1 MRLAFAVNHAEADR
15 AFRAAQQ
22 FDPDRAMRYWGE
34 ALVLVL
40 VLVLGANINA
50 PMFPD
55 AVAPADSAA
64 ARQVALSARAFL
76 NDDTIQVLFAK
87 SLTDLSPWNYLAAGG
102 SQPGKRTTGMVG
114 APERVLE
121 RNPAHPGAIR
131 GYLHVM
137 EASIQTGKA
146 LPHARRP
153 ARFIPGAGHLVH
165 MPPHIYY
172 RLGLYKE
179 ALQSN
184 PRAIEVDGRVF
195 NRKGAASD
203 RRREIDA
210 IERSADFKPLADWGV
225 PARQIVQTA
234 HAVAN
239 DRLADALNDLP
250 AAIKSYQEAV
260 AIQDGLPYTEP
271 PYWYYPVRQSLG
283 ATLLRAGRLD
293 EAEDVLRTS
302 LARTPGNGW
311 ASGLMAVYRERGD
324 RAALAAARKRFATT
338 RLGTPQAPAL
348 SAL

>member
-1 MRLAFAVNHAEADR
+1 MRLAFAVNHAEAAH
-15 AFRAAQQ
+15 AFRAAQR
-22 FDPDRAMRYWGE
+22 FGPDYAMCYWGE
-34 ALVLVL
+34 T
-40 VLVLGANINA
+40 LVLGANINA
-50 PMFPD
+50 PMFPA

-64 ARQVALSARAFL
+64 ARPVALSARAFP
-76 NDDTIQVLFAK
+76 NDDTIQVLFAE
-87 SLTDLSPWNYLAAGG
+87 SLMDLSPWNYLAAGG

-114 APERVLE
+114 LPERVLE

-131 GYLHVM
+131 CYPHAM
-137 EASIQTGKA
+137 ETSIQPGKA

-165 MPPHIYY
+165 MASHIYY

-184 PRAIEVDGRVF
+184 LRAIEVDGRDF

-203 RRREIDA
+203 SRCEIDA

-234 HAVAN
+234 RAVTN
-239 DRLADALNDLP
+239 GWLADALNDLP

-271 PYWYYPVRQSLG
+271 PCWYYPVRQSLG

-293 EAEDVLRTS
+293 EAEDVLRAS
-302 LARTPGNGW
+302 LARTPNNGW
-311 ASGLMAVYRERGD
+311 ALSGLMAVYRERGD
-324 RAALAAARKRFATT
+324 RAALAAARKRFTT
-338 RLGTPQAPAL
+338 TPLGTPQRPPL